1 MVALETVMAGQHVSG
16 GPSRTSQQ
24 DLSTGE
30 LVSQLSEQ
38 TTRLIRD
45 ELRLA
50 QLELTAKGKRAGA
63 GAGLFGG
70 AGMLALYGV
79 GCLIAAA
86 ILALAGPVP
95 DWLAALIVGA
105 ALLAVAGLAALMGK
119 KEISSATPPVPQEA
133 VAGLKRDAQTLNPR
147 SH

>member
-16 GPSRTSQQ
+16 GPGNSGQQ

-50 QLELTAKGKRAGA
+50 QLELTAKGKRAGM

-79 GCLIAAA
+79 GCLIAAV

-105 ALLAVAGLAALMGK
+105 ALLAVAGVAALMGK

-133 VAGLKRDAQTLNPR
+133 VAGLKQDAQTLNPR